1 MPPLLDPKQALER
14 VRTVTVYVLENLRK
28 PGLVPC
34 EPDLPILI
42 EEDDDAPISI
52 GLEEGEAQRRKSWEL
67 KRPHRVNVPMC
78 TYRTG
83 TVHDGRHAM
92 EASSKMIKDLEC
104 RVEAEGEQGEGVY
117 TSVHAALSEAF
128 AIASGRPTVTNYHGS
143 FSQRRAQTA
152 CSTSSDDIN
161 QGTNR
166 GNFSFTYL
174 LKYITTFLHAD

>member
-1 MPPLLDPKQALER
+1 MSPLLDPKQALER

-42 EEDDDAPISI
+42 EDDDDAPISI

-78 TYRTG
+78 TYRTD
-83 TVHDGRHAM
+83 TVHDGRHAI
-92 EASSKMIKDLEC
+92 EASRKMMKDAEC
-104 RVEAEGEQGEGVY
+104 RVEEAEEGEQGEGVY

-128 AIASGRPTVTNYHGS
+128 AIASGRPTVTNDHGS
-143 FSQRRAQTA
+143 LSQRRAQIA
-152 CSTSSDDIN
+152 CSTPSDDIN

-166 GNFSFTYL
+166 GNFSFT
-174 LKYITTFLHAD
+174 